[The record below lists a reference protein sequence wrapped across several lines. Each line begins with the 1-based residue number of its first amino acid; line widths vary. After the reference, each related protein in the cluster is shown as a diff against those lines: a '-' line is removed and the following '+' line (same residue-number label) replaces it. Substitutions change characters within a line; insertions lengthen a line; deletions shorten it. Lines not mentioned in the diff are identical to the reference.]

1 MSTVEA
7 DQIGVHATGLLAVV
21 SGIMVVGVTIVQ
33 RMICMTN
40 LHHHTQTFVVVMV
53 GPNRE
58 DDEQNHRKAH

>member
-1 MSTVEA
+1 MSF
-7 DQIGVHATGLLAVV
+7 
-21 SGIMVVGVTIVQ
+21 GIMVVGVTIVQ
-33 RMICMTN
+33 RMIFMTN